1 MENKEK
7 EKEKEEPDLNKDL
20 IINKTYK
27 IQYKLGGGGFGK
39 VYLVQNIKDGKN
51 YALKVLLE
59 KKNSAQNKTDF
70 RNEITI
76 LKCLFKINH
85 SYTLQL
91 HEDGK
96 FKTANKVERLYYV
109 VDYAEKGDLLH
120 YIVIN
125 RGLGEKF
132 GKLLFKKI
140 LEGIQFCHNCN
151 VCHLDIKV
159 PNILLDDK
167 FNPIIIDF
175 GLSRLI
181 KIKGEI
187 KDCKGKIGTEQC
199 MCPQMFEKGIK
210 YFGIDADIF
219 ALGVLLFNIV
229 LGTPCFYSVITE
241 RYKKIKDKNY
251 ELFWKH
257 FIQAD
262 ELSDEFKKLFVRM
275 VAYNPEER
283 PRIKEILLEDP
294 WLNELNILIAKNP
307 DEYKKLENEYISLM
321 TKLEQKI
328 KEMNQPEIEAPQEN
342 KVEEKQ
348 KTKGISFD
356 ESKKYFINLKPKK
369 IKDKRNYKYC
379 IKIKGYIN
387 ENDFMNLLVNKI
399 RNTYGTTWLLRID
412 DEKLKFQITFQ
423 REDNEEENEEE
434 VEEDEDIR
442 KDCIMKVK
450 LYDSG
455 INEYL
460 LCFEKIQ
467 GELEEFYDNF
477 LKIKEIIKNIFN

>member
-20 IINKTYK
+20 IINGTYR

-91 HEDGK
+91 HEDSK
-96 FKTANKVERLYYV
+96 FITENKVERLYYV
-109 VDYAEKGDLLH
+109 VDYAEKGDLFH

-132 GKLLFKKI
+132 GKFLFKKI

-187 KDCKGKIGTEQC
+187 KDYKGKIGTEQC

-356 ESKKYFINLKPKK
+356 ESKKYFINLTPKK
-369 IKDKRNYKYC
+369 IKDKRNYKYY
-379 IKIKGYIN
+379 IQIKGYIN
-387 ENDFMNLLVNKI
+387 ANDFMNLLLNEIKEVYDTNC
-399 RNTYGTTWLLRID
+399 LLQT
-412 DEKLKFQITFQ
+412 DERELKFKITFIN
-423 REDNEEENEEE
+423 EDDEEENDEEIEEE
-434 VEEDEDIR
+434 EDIR

-450 LYDSG
+450 LFD
-455 INEYL
+455 NNNVYL
-460 LCFEKIQ
+460 LCFDKCE
-467 GELEEFYDNF
+467 GDLEEFYENF
-477 LKIKEIIKNIFN
+477 LKIKNIIQGIFNK

>member
-1 MENKEK
+1 
-7 EKEKEEPDLNKDL
+7 
-20 IINKTYK
+20 
-27 IQYKLGGGGFGK
+27 
-39 VYLVQNIKDGKN
+39 
-51 YALKVLLE
+51 
-59 KKNSAQNKTDF
+59 
-70 RNEITI
+70 
-76 LKCLFKINH
+76 
-85 SYTLQL
+85 
-91 HEDGK
+91 
-96 FKTANKVERLYYV
+96 
-109 VDYAEKGDLLH
+109 
-120 YIVIN
+120 
-125 RGLGEKF
+125 
-132 GKLLFKKI
+132 
-140 LEGIQFCHNCN
+140 
-151 VCHLDIKV
+151 
-159 PNILLDDK
+159 
-167 FNPIIIDF
+167 
-175 GLSRLI
+175 
-181 KIKGEI
+181 
-187 KDCKGKIGTEQC
+187 
-199 MCPQMFEKGIK
+199 MFEKGIK

-229 LGTPCFYSVITE
+229 LGTPCFDSVNTE
-241 RYKKIKDKNY
+241 RYKKIKDKKY

-262 ELSDEFKKLFVRM
+262 ELSDKFKDLFVRM

-283 PRIKEILLEDP
+283 PKIKKILLEDP
-294 WLNELNILIAKNP
+294 WLNELNILIEKNP
-307 DEYKKLENEYISLM
+307 DEYKMLENEYIALM

-356 ESKKYFINLKPKK
+356 KSQKYFINLKPKK

-460 LCFEKIQ
+460 LCFEKNQ

-477 LKIKEIIKNIFN
+477 LKIDDEKLKFQITFKEKVTQKKMKKKQKKMKLIEKIVL